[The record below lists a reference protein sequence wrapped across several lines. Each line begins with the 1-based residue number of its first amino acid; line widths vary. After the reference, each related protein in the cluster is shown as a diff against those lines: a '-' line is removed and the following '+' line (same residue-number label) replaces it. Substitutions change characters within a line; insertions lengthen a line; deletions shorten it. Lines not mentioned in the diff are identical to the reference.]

1 MFDKLPPDIVRHI
14 YFFDSTYY
22 DFYTKN
28 IIPLIKK
35 RMFTCKNQALYCV
48 VDLKNSNSLDF
59 LKKTIYR

>member
-1 MFDKLPPDIVRHI
+1 MFDKLPPDIVRNI

-28 IIPLIKK
+28 ITPLIKK
-35 RMFTCKNQALYCV
+35 RMFTSKHQALYCV

-59 LKKTIYR
+59 LKNTICR